1 MVPTWNTGDRG
12 GPVTLRAVTAQPI
25 LNMAVNPPSLLETHR
40 QLKLI
45 SWVAHLWTK
54 GRYPAWRLCNASHSA
69 SHLRRRES
77 APSRCLVLLPSPLF
91 CLIYRSYLCF
101 CYMEINLVLGCLVK
115 KYNFF
120 DHTPQHMQVSGPG
133 IEPAPQQ

>member
-1 MVPTWNTGDRG
+1 MPTWNTGDRG

-25 LNMAVNPPSLLETHR
+25 LNMAVNPPEFFGDPQTTQTDFLGGPPVDEG
-40 QLKLI
+40 QI
-45 SWVAHLWTK
+45 
-54 GRYPAWRLCNASHSA
+54 PAWRLCNTSHSA

-77 APSRCLVLLPSPLF
+77 APSGCLVSLPSLLF

-101 CYMEINLVLGCLVK
+101 CYMEINLVLCCLVK
-115 KYNFF
+115 KHNFF
-120 DHTPQHMQVSGPG
+120 DHTPQHMEVSGPG